1 MFVHPQKEILNL
13 LAHPPL
19 HSIRGGARARRRG
32 GGTKEGKGRRGV
44 VKGLTGAFQGFPG
57 GVVRVEQSGLFWFGL
72 LAYLFVFL

>member
-1 MFVHPQKEILNL
+1 MFMHPQKEILNL

-19 HSIRGGARARRRG
+19 RSIRGGAGGRG

-57 GVVRVEQSGLFWFGL
+57 GMVRVEQSGLFLFGL

>member
-1 MFVHPQKEILNL
+1 MFMHSQKETLNL
-13 LAHPPL
+13 LSHPRL
-19 HSIRGGARARRRG
+19 HSIRGGTGGRG